1 MKTLRTLVLLGGLAL
16 LSAWAPAAEIVV
28 WHAYRA
34 EEKEALEKIAAA
46 YNASPTAKGNK
57 VTTLAVPYD
66 AFADKISAAV
76 PRGKGPDIFIYAQD
90 RLGGWIEAG
99 STVEP
104 IDFFLDQ
111 ATKDRSIPTTMQA
124 MTYRGTVYGLP
135 LNFKV
140 ITMIYNKK
148 LVPAP
153 PKTSSQLVATAKKL
167 TNKAAGKFGLAY
179 SFADFYYHAALMN
192 GFGGAVFDASG
203 RPTLNAAPNVR
214 SLDLLMKWFTKDE
227 ILPAEPSTA
236 LITSLFNGG
245 KAAIVFSGP
254 WFLGEI
260 AKGVD
265 YGLAPLPALDEAG
278 GKPMR
283 PWMTVEGVYVAAPSK
298 NKDAAFDF
306 AKYLTDVPAAK
317 VLALEGRQTPANKA
331 VYADPQVAKDAVLG
345 AFRNQVEVAVPMP
358 NVPEMTMVWSPA
370 TTAMNTITKKAATPK
385 AALDAAQKEVEKR
398 IAELRRK

>member
-1 MKTLRTLVLLGGLAL
+1 MRTARTLRIVAFAL
-16 LSAWAPAAEIVV
+16 LCGAPLFAAEIVV

-34 EEKEALEKIAAA
+34 EEKAALEKAAVA
-46 YNASPTAKGNK
+46 FNASPAAKGNK

-99 STVEP
+99 NTVEP
-104 IDFFLDQ
+104 IDFFLDKETR
-111 ATKDRSIPTTMQA
+111 ARFIPTTLEA
-124 MTYRGTVYGLP
+124 MTYRGTTYGLP

-148 LVPAP
+148 LVASP
-153 PKTSSQLVATAKKL
+153 PKTSAELVATAKKL
-167 TNKAAGKFGLAY
+167 TNRAAGKFGLAY

-192 GFGGAVFDASG
+192 GFGGRVFDPG
-203 RPTLNAAPNVR
+203 VKPVLNNPQNIQ
-214 SLDLLMKWFTKDE
+214 SLEYMLKWFKKDQ
-227 ILPAEPSTA
+227 IMPAEPSTA

-265 YGLAPLPALDEAG
+265 YALAPLPTIVEAG

-283 PWMTVEGVYVAAPSK
+283 PWITVEGVYVAAPSK
-298 NKDAAFDF
+298 NKDAAYEF
-306 AKYLTDVPAAK
+306 AKYLTDVAAGK

-331 VYADPQVAKDAVLG
+331 VYSDPKVASDPVLT
-345 AFRNQVEVAVPMP
+345 AFRKQVEVAIPMP

-370 TTAMNTITKKAATPK
+370 TTAMNTITKGAATPK
-385 AALDAAQKEVEKR
+385 AAMDAAEKEVEQR
-398 IAELRRK
+398 IAELRKK